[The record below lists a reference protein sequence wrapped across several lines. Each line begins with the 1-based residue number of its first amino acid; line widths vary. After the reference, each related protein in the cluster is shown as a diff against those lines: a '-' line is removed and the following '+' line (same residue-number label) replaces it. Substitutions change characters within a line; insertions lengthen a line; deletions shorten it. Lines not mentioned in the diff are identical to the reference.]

1 MNFSVLFKFLQNR
14 TRIIVSLLLL
24 FSVCLSSLYV
34 KAQAYTSQ
42 VLVLVK
48 ADGKKECFLME
59 DNPVVKF
66 SDGDLSVSTTDHII
80 SYPLSEIRYYY
91 FSKEGYG
98 AVNEAIDISGSVSF
112 NNNILSIYNGSQS
125 VVVNVFNA
133 DGTLL
138 ISERIREFAHFSL
151 DMKEYSS
158 GVYIVRNGDSTFKI
172 II

>member
-1 MNFSVLFKFLQNR
+1 MD
-14 TRIIVSLLLL
+14 
-24 FSVCLSSLYV
+24 Y
-34 KAQAYTSQ
+34 
-42 VLVLVK
+42 
-48 ADGKKECFLME
+48 
-59 DNPVVKF
+59 NPLVKF
-66 SDGDLSVSTTDHII
+66 SYRDFSVSTTDHII